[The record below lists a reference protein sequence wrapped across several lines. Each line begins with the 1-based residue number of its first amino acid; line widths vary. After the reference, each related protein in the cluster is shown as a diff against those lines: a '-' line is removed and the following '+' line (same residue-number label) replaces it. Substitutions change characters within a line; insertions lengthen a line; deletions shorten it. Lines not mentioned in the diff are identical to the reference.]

1 MRTRYAALAAA
12 LLLAAGCSSGTTTNG
27 GEVDGGRT
35 VPRLSSSESEGGTT
49 VKEPAKGF
57 VWSVS
62 EGNPQA
68 LAQDRNVV
76 AATALAEDAT
86 LRLLARLPD
95 VGAEAGDKKDFAL
108 RPATTPPPRTG
119 DTVTGTF
126 PPPVAPDGV
135 APTPKDQPLTVL
147 RFQPEGDVPMAP
159 RISVTFSNPMVALTS
174 HADLA
179 KDAVPVKV
187 SPEIAGHWRWVGT
200 KTIFFEP
207 DGRAPMATDYTV
219 EVPAGVKDAF
229 GNALA
234 EATTFKF
241 STPPPR
247 VLQTRPG
254 GSGQALDPVFF
265 ALFDQRIDEQAVMA
279 AMQVTAGGD
288 AVAVRPLT
296 DAERAKLPE
305 ANADNTRS
313 ADIAGRWI
321 AFKAKADLP
330 KDTQIS
336 VSFPAGTP
344 SAEGPRKTTEEQG
357 FTFRTYGPFEVKEH
371 RCGWG
376 KVCRPMQPWMIRF
389 TNPVNEDAL
398 AAEMIQVS
406 PAVPGFA
413 VDVYGARLNLRGLTQ
428 GRTTYTVTLSKDI
441 TDVYGQKLGSTETL
455 EFEVGPSDKMMGA
468 PDQGFVVLDPTAKR
482 PRLSVYTM
490 NYAEVDVALYK
501 VQPSD
506 WGAFMTFQ
514 RERRRKDGPK
524 EPPGQKVFSQR
535 MPTGGADEV
544 LNELA
549 IDLAPGLDSGK
560 GQVVLVAK
568 PVGAEDQWHEDS
580 HTVIAWAEATDIGL
594 DAYADGETLV
604 AWATSL
610 KDGSPLAG
618 VDVTLMPQQTTVKT
632 DADGLARIPL
642 PGTAGGRQMLLAK
655 QGGDLA
661 FLPDDTSYW
670 SDGGSWVKRTDSK
683 SARWFV
689 FDDRKMYRPDETV
702 SVKGFVRLITPGVK
716 GDVGALPAGALTQ
729 VRWTV
734 TGPRGNE
741 LGKGEA
747 KVDRFGGFDLQ
758 WKIPKTPNLGYA
770 SIRFDSDL
778 RGGVSGSS
786 YSHSFQ
792 IQEFRRPEFE
802 VTARQS
808 QGPHIIGGSATMTVK
823 AAYFAGGP
831 LPGADVNWSVT
842 SAGGSYSP
850 PNHGGW
856 VFGTWV
862 PWWEYRSGDDMRSYK
877 SFEGRTDAGG
887 EHTIKLDFP
896 EVDPPRPVTISGEAT
911 VIDVN
916 RQAWSASS
924 SVLVHPAAHYVGLK
938 TEKSFYQK
946 GEEVEISAVV
956 ANIDGERIAGSSIA
970 IEMVRMAWKKTKKH
984 DWIQEEVE
992 SQTCELKSTKD
1003 PVKCELTPKTGG
1015 THRVRAVITDGE
1027 QRKNQSTLTFWVAGG
1042 EVPQSSK
1049 LEQEELQLIPAKRD
1063 YQPGETA
1070 EILVQSPFFP
1080 ADGVARI
1087 VRQDHAQILR
1097 FHLDG
1102 PTHTVK
1108 IPVEEWMIPGFTVNV
1123 NVNGSAERLDGN
1135 GEAKADLPRRPA
1147 YAAGSIALRVPP
1159 KLRTLGV
1166 EVTPA
1171 APKTEPG
1178 AKTSVSVVI
1187 TDPDG
1192 KPVADAAVAIVAVDE
1207 AVLALTGYRVPSPV
1221 DVFYTGRGDR
1231 TRPTLLRSRL
1241 ILASLDDLL
1250 ASADRDQDGFR
1261 QDDAMMKEAEG
1272 AAGGEV
1278 MPAPTAA
1285 AMPKRA
1291 MAADEA
1297 PGGKNGGDAPIAV
1310 RKDFTPLAVFAPTVV
1325 TDQSG
1330 RGTVD
1335 IALPDNLTRYRVFAV
1350 AVAGEKRFGSAES
1363 TITARLPLMV
1373 RMSPPRFLNF
1383 GDRFELPVVIQNQ
1396 TDAAMEVDVVV
1407 KATNATLT
1415 EGQGRRVKVPANDRV
1430 EVRFPAAAEQ
1440 AGTARFQAGAA
1451 SGAWADAA
1459 EVKLPVWTPATTE
1472 AFATYG
1478 EIDKGAIAQPV
1489 KTPGEVW
1496 SQFGGLEVTTSST
1509 QLQALTDAV
1518 LYLQAYPFECAE
1530 QVSSRM
1536 LSVAALKDVLSAFQ
1550 SDELP
1555 SPEAMLAA
1563 FGRDMKRLQGMQN
1576 GDGGWGF
1583 WQRGRP
1589 SWPFLTV
1596 HVTHALA
1603 RAQEKGFTVPPQMLN
1618 QAVDYL
1624 QSIERRFPEAY
1635 GPEIRRTIRAY
1646 ALYVL
1651 DRLGKTDAKKAWDIV
1666 DEAGGLEKLGLEAVG
1681 WLYPTF
1687 SGAEKYKAQLSEIRR
1702 LLNNAVREEAG
1713 TAHFTTSY
1721 SDGAYLLLHSNRRV
1735 DGILLEGLIKDQP
1748 DSDLIPKI
1756 VRGLLAHRTKG
1767 RWANTQ
1773 ESAWV
1778 LLALDKYFNTYEK
1791 TTPNFVARVW
1801 LGDGFAGEHAFKG
1814 RTTEQHLVEIPMA
1827 WLAKSA
1833 DPQNLVVSKT
1843 GPGRLYYRLGM
1854 KYAPK
1859 SLKLDPADHGFT
1871 VERVYTAVDD
1881 PSDVKKN
1888 DDGSWTIKAGAL
1900 VEVKLTMFTKDR
1912 RYHVALVDPMPAG
1925 LEALNPAIKGT
1936 ANVAAKKQASSGAR
1950 GRWWWWG
1957 PWYEH
1962 QNLRD
1967 ERAEAF
1973 TSLLWDGVYT
1983 YSYVAR
1989 ATTPGRFV
1997 VPPPKAEEMY
2007 HPETFGRG
2015 HTDFV
2020 TVE

>member
-1 MRTRYAALAAA
+1 MRTRHVALAAA

-35 VPRLSSSESEGGTT
+35 IPRLSTNEAEEGSS
-49 VKEPAKGF
+49 VKTPAKGF
-57 VWSVS
+57 VWEVS
-62 EGNPQA
+62 EGNPQS
-68 LAQDRNVV
+68 LAEARTVA

-86 LRLLARLPD
+86 KALLARLPA
-95 VGAEAGDKKDFAL
+95 VGAEAGDKQDFAL
-108 RPATTPPPRTG
+108 RPASTPPPRTG
-119 DTVTGTF
+119 ETVQGTF
-126 PPPVAPDGV
+126 PPPVPPTGA

-147 RFQPEGDVPMAP
+147 RYQPEGDVPMAP

-174 HADLA
+174 HAELA
-179 KDAVPVKV
+179 KLEVPVKV
-187 SPEIAGHWRWVGT
+187 TPEIAGHWRWVGT
-200 KTIFFEP
+200 QTLFFEP

-219 EVPAGVKDAF
+219 EIPAGVKDAL

-234 EATTFKF
+234 TGTTFKF

-247 VLQTRPG
+247 VLSTRPG
-254 GSGQALDPVFF
+254 GSGVELSPVFYM
-265 ALFDQRIDEQAVMA
+265 LFDQRVDEQAILA
-279 AMQVTAGGD
+279 ATKVSAGGKD
-288 AVAVRPLT
+288 VAVRPLT
-296 DAERAKLPE
+296 AEERAKLLE
-305 ANADNTRS
+305 HGEN
-313 ADIAGRWI
+313 ADIAGRWV
-321 AFKAKADLP
+321 AFKAKAELP
-330 KDTQIS
+330 KDTHVS
-336 VSFPAGTP
+336 VTVGVGTP
-344 SAEGPRKTTEEQG
+344 SAEGPRVTTEAQSFNFE
-357 FTFRTYGPFEVKEH
+357 TYGPFVVKEH

-376 KVCRPMQPWMIRF
+376 KHCRPMQPWSIRF
-389 TNPVNEDAL
+389 SNGIDEDAL
-398 AAEMIQVS
+398 APEMIQVS
-406 PAVPGFA
+406 PAIPGFA
-413 VDVYGARLNLRGLTQ
+413 VDVYGNSLTLRGLTQ
-428 GRTTYTVTLSKDI
+428 GNTTYAVTLSKDL
-441 TDVYGQKLGSTETL
+441 TDVYGQKLGAVAPL
-455 EFEVGPSDKMMGA
+455 KFEVGPSDKVMGA
-468 PDQGFVVLDPTAKR
+468 PDQGFVVLDPSAKR
-482 PRLSVYTM
+482 PRLSIYTL
-490 NYAEVDVALYK
+490 NYDEVDVALYK
-501 VQPSD
+501 VQPKD
-506 WGAFMTFQ
+506 WQAFNAYQ

-524 EPPGQKVFSQR
+524 EPPGEKVFSKR
-535 MPTGGADEV
+535 VPTGAAEEV
-544 LNELA
+544 LNELP
-549 IDLAPGLDSGK
+549 IDLTPGLDGQL
-560 GQVVLVAK
+560 GQVILVVK

-580 HTVIAWAEATDIGL
+580 HTVIAWAEATQIGL
-594 DAYADGETLV
+594 DAYVDGDTLV
-604 AWATSL
+604 AWATAL
-610 KDGSPLAG
+610 KDGTPIAG
-618 VDVTLMPQQTTVKT
+618 AKVTLQPEGTSATT
-632 DADGLARIPL
+632 DATGIARIPL
-642 PGTAGGRQMLLAK
+642 PDRARGRQMLLAEK
-655 QGGDLA
+655 DGDLA
-661 FLPDDTSYW
+661 FLPDDSSYW
-670 SDGGSWVKRTDSK
+670 SDSGSWQKRTDSDE
-683 SARWFV
+683 ARWFV

-702 SVKGFVRLITPGVK
+702 SVKGFVRLVTPGVK
-716 GDVGALPAGALTQ
+716 GDVGALPAGALTT

-734 TGPRGNE
+734 QGPRGNE

-747 KVDRFGGFDLQ
+747 QVDRFGGFDLQ

-770 SIRFDSDL
+770 SIRFETDL
-778 RGGVSGSS
+778 TGAYRGRS

-802 VTARQS
+802 VTTRAS
-808 QGPHIIGGSATMTVK
+808 QGPHLIGGSATMTVK

-831 LPGADVNWSVT
+831 LPGADVGWSV
-842 SAGGSYSP
+842 SSMGSSYNP
-850 PNHGGW
+850 PNHPEW

-862 PWWEYRSGDDMRSYK
+862 PWWEFRSGDDMRSYR
-877 SFEGRTDAGG
+877 SFDGRTDAGG
-887 EHTIKLDFP
+887 EHTIKLDFS
-896 EVDPPRPVTISGEAT
+896 EVDPPRPVTLSGEAT

-924 SVLVHPAAHYVGLK
+924 SILVHPAAHYVGLK
-938 TEKSFYQK
+938 SEKSFYQP
-946 GEEVEISAVV
+946 GEDVEISAIVT
-956 ANIDGERIAGSSIA
+956 NIDGEVLKGSKIAL
-970 IEMVRMAWKKTKKH
+970 EMVRLAWKKSKKH
-984 DWIQEEVE
+984 DWFQEEVE
-992 SQTCELKSTKD
+992 PQTCELTSAAD
-1003 PVKCELTPKTGG
+1003 PVACKLKPKTGG
-1015 THRVRAVITDGE
+1015 THRVRATITDGE
-1027 QRKNQSTLTFWVAGG
+1027 GRKNQTTLTVWVAGG
-1042 EVPQSSK
+1042 KVPQSSK
-1049 LEQEELQLIPAKRD
+1049 LEQETVQLIPAKRD

-1087 VRQDHAQILR
+1087 VRSDHAQVIP

-1102 PTHTVK
+1102 PTFTLK

-1123 NVNGSAERLDGN
+1123 NVNGSAERLDADGN
-1135 GEAKADLPRRPA
+1135 PKADLPRRPA
-1147 YAAGSIALRVPP
+1147 YAVGSISLRVPP

-1166 EVTPA
+1166 AVTPA

-1178 AKTSVSVVI
+1178 AKTSVAVVV
-1187 TDPDG
+1187 TGPDG
-1192 KPVADAAVAIVAVDE
+1192 QPVSDAAVAVVAVDE

-1221 DVFYTGRGDR
+1221 DVFYTSRGDR
-1231 TRPTLLRSRL
+1231 TSATLLRSRL
-1241 ILASLDDLL
+1241 VLASLDDLL
-1250 ASADRDQDGFR
+1250 AQADRDQDGIT
-1261 QDDAMMKEAEG
+1261 DDAMRMEEAEG
-1272 AAGGEV
+1272 AAGGE
-1278 MPAPTAA
+1278 MPAPSAA
-1285 AMPKRA
+1285 PRMK
-1291 MAADEA
+1291 MAAEPMA
-1297 PGGKNGGDAPIAV
+1297 PGEKNGGDAPIAV
-1310 RKDFTPLAVFAPTVV
+1310 RKNFDPLAVFAPTVV
-1325 TDQSG
+1325 TDADG
-1330 RGTVD
+1330 RAVVPV
-1335 IALPDNLTRYRVFAV
+1335 ALPDNLTRYRIFAV
-1350 AVAGEKRFGSAES
+1350 AVAGEKSFGSAES
-1363 TITARLPLMV
+1363 TVTARLPLMV

-1396 TDAAMEVDVVV
+1396 TDGPLDVDVVV

-1415 EGQGRRVKVPANDRV
+1415 AGQGRRVTVPANDRV

-1440 AGTARFQAGAA
+1440 AGTARFQAGAS

-1478 EIDKGAIAQPV
+1478 VIDKGAIAQPV

-1496 SQFGGLEVTTSST
+1496 TQFGGLEVTTSST

-1536 LSVAALKDVLSAFQ
+1536 LSVAALKDVLGAFQ
-1550 SDELP
+1550 ANELP
-1555 SPEAMLAA
+1555 SPDEMLAA
-1563 FGRDMKRLQGMQN
+1563 FARDMKKLQGMQN

-1603 RAQEKGFTVPPQMLN
+1603 RAKEKGFDVPEDMLSE
-1618 QAVDYL
+1618 AVTYL
-1624 QSIERRFPEAY
+1624 QTIENRFPPEY
-1635 GPEIRRTIRAY
+1635 GPEIRRAIRAY

-1651 DRLGKTDAKKAWDIV
+1651 DRLGKTDAKKAWQIA
-1666 DEAGGLEKLGLEAVG
+1666 DEAGGLEKLGLETVG

-1687 SGAEKYKAQLSEIRR
+1687 SGSQYKADLEEIRR
-1702 LLNNAVREEAG
+1702 LINNAVREEAG

-1748 DSDLIPKI
+1748 DSDLIPKV

-1778 LLALDKYFNTYEK
+1778 LVALDKYFNTYEK
-1791 TTPNFVARVW
+1791 VTPNFVARVW
-1801 LGDGFAGEHAFKG
+1801 LGDDFAGEHAFKG
-1814 RTTEQHLVEIPMA
+1814 RTTEQHLIEVPMA
-1827 WLAKSA
+1827 WLAKKSEA
-1833 DPQNLVVSKT
+1833 QSLVVAKN
-1843 GPGRLYYRLGM
+1843 GAGRLYYRLGM

-1859 SLKLDPADHGFT
+1859 SLKLDPADYGFT
-1871 VERVYTAVDD
+1871 VERVYKAVDD
-1881 PSDVKKN
+1881 PADVKKN

-1900 VEVKLTMFTKDR
+1900 VEVTLTMFTKDR

-1936 ANVAAKKQASSGAR
+1936 ANVAAKKQAAASGQD
-1950 GRWWWWG
+1950 RWWWWG

-1989 ATTPGRFV
+1989 ATTPGQFV

-2015 HTDFV
+2015 QTDFV